1 MLGGL
6 TAPFPFLFPFPEAVP
21 PPLWTAAVLPL
32 LSGKLLLFLPLQKA
46 LRAQQAVQCPPP
58 PPRYPIFLL
67 EEEQFSGLTLCAR
80 LQPSPG

>member
-6 TAPFPFLFPFPEAVP
+6 TAPFPFLFPFPEAVTP
-21 PPLWTAAVLPL
+21 PSGL
-32 LSGKLLLFLPLQKA
+32 LQCFLPSQESSSFSFPSRKLSE
-46 LRAQQAVQCPPP
+46 LSRPCNVP